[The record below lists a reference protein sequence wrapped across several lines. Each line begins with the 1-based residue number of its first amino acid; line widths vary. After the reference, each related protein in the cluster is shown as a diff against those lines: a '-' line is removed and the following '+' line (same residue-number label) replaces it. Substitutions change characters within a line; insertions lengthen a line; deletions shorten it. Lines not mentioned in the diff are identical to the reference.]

1 MSLPYRYYDVRR
13 VTGEVTQIDV
23 DNGRV
28 EQAGSSFFD
37 KAVIRVLGEK
47 GWGILSVSGE
57 EAEFETLPESFT
69 SGSRR
74 SITGYDHPYPAIRRH
89 LPSSSCPCG
98 DSKTG

>member
-1 MSLPYRYYDVRR
+1 MFLEKAKTIAWSTTRSILGTDIFCTPDGSLMSLPDRYYDVRR

-47 GWGILSVSGE
+47 GWGI
-57 EAEFETLPESFT
+57 
-69 SGSRR
+69 
-74 SITGYDHPYPAIRRH
+74 AIRN
-89 LPSSSCPCG
+89 
-98 DSKTG
+98 